1 MEINKTVHNLR
12 FLANQT
18 SSEFNEVR
26 VDLTMLDAANII
38 LNQKKEIERLK
49 AENLE
54 LVKKNVF
61 SPEERAVVITNV
73 IEEFA
78 KRLLETIKEHHYL
91 LSDHCNSRDYGMF
104 TIGIE
109 QAVNETKKEMVGAEI
124 AITTETE
131 GVS

>member
-1 MEINKTVHNLR
+1 METNKTVHNLR

-49 AENLE
+49 KEVEYWETETKEARADLTQSTSET
-54 LVKKNVF
+54 VK
-61 SPEERAVVITNV
+61 
-73 IEEFA
+73 EFA
-78 KRLLETIKEHHYL
+78 ERFLENIKKHHYL

-109 QAVNETKKEMVGAEI
+109 QAVNETKEEMVGKNNE
-124 AITTETE
+124 
-131 GVS
+131 